1 MINGVEYLR
10 KHYCSHCPIKSPRST
25 GVKLL
30 EHVWRK
36 EWRRVVDYG
45 CNNWRN
51 SRYLAEKFSVDMIR
65 IDILPLSDPDVV
77 AHPAFLPFRDNA
89 ADIFLLTH
97 ILMFVPKTLW
107 RRVAEELR
115 RVAKVAVVEVYHVK
129 HTYAERFNNEEILAL
144 FPTVVR
150 RNVRRDMVNLV
161 VEMS

>member
-1 MINGVEYLR
+1 MDGIRHLREY
-10 KHYCSHCPIKSPRST
+10 YCLHCPIKSPRST

-30 EHVWRK
+30 ERVWSK

-51 SRYLAEKFSVDMIR
+51 SRYLVEKFGVDSIR
-65 IDILPLSDPDVV
+65 VDISPSSKPDVV
-77 AHPAFLPFRDNA
+77 AHPAYMPLRDGA
-89 ADIFLLTH
+89 ADVFLLTH
-97 ILMFVPKTLW
+97 ILMFVPRYLW
-107 RRVAEELR
+107 HKVVEELR

-129 HTYAERFNNEEILAL
+129 HSKAEKFSNEEVLAL
-144 FPTVVR
+144 FPKVLR